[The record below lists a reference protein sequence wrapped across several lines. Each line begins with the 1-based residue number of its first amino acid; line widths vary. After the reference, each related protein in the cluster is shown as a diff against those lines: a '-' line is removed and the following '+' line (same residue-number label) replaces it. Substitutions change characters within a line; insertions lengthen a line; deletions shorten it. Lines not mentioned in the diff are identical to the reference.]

1 MLAAAEA
8 RAAAMEELSAAK
20 EAAAKAEAEAVA
32 ARTAFSMPWEQD
44 TKRRREQEATE
55 KAAAAAERAAAAAA
69 AVEAA
74 TAAMVPKPLLTRT
87 LSSPELDSDAEPSEE
102 RTTWLRRLSAPM
114 LPTSPGLQ

>member
-1 MLAAAEA
+1 MVASTAAA
-8 RAAAMEELSAAK
+8 
-20 EAAAKAEAEAVA
+20 
-32 ARTAFSMPWEQD
+32 T
-44 TKRRREQEATE
+44 
-55 KAAAAAERAAAAAA
+55 AA
-69 AVEAA
+69 AVGLVGHQQAGAEAA